1 MCEYIYIIKSY
12 IVIIIIIIKFKVG
25 SKLEF

>member
-12 IVIIIIIIKFKVG
+12 IIIIIIIIKFKVG

>member
-12 IVIIIIIIKFKVG
+12 IIIIIIIIKFKVG
-25 SKLEF
+25 SKVEF